1 MLRMPRELHHTFVM
15 NIRGIILTGLL
26 VGGASL
32 SLAQSRSSFQTVTG
46 LTGLTSTLTG
56 MTLET
61 ALGVGSTFELGGNTY
76 TIKDVFGTWLLDD
89 NDDLVAT
96 GANDSP
102 WSFNANYTGTG
113 GIAGWKTN
121 PNTGITPGNSQTLT
135 YTSLTG
141 TPEHFGYHVRLTT
154 NLYGT
159 GDDTLF
165 IQGAEVPE
173 PATMAVLGIGALAMA
188 RRRRR
193 A

>member
-1 MLRMPRELHHTFVM
+1 M
-15 NIRGIILTGLL
+15 NIRGIILSGLL

-32 SLAQSRSSFQTVTG
+32 SLAQSRSSFQVVTG
-46 LTGLTSTLTG
+46 LTGLNSSLTG

-61 ALGVGSTFELGGNTY
+61 ALGVGSTFILGGDTY
-76 TIKDVFGTWLLDD
+76 TIKDVFGIWLLDD
-89 NDDLVAT
+89 NNDLAAT
-96 GANDSP
+96 GSNSSP
-102 WSFNANYTGTG
+102 WSYNDNYAGTG

-141 TPEHFGYHVRLTT
+141 TPEHFGYHVRLTS
-154 NLYGT
+154 NLSG
-159 GDDTLF
+159 GGSDTLF
-165 IQGAEVPE
+165 IQGQPVPE

-193 A
+193 N